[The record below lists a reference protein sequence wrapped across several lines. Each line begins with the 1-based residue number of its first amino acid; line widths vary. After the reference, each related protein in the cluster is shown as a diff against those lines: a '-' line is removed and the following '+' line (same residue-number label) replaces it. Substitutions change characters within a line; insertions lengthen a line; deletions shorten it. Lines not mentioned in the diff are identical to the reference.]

1 MNEFTL
7 QIEPIGVQEYTISIT
22 LESSVHVQDVIGA
35 GNAIT
40 KNIISLTASE
50 YQDLVDNGLID
61 SNTLYLITT

>member
-22 LESSVHVQDVIGA
+22 LESVHVQDVIGA

-40 KNIISLTASE
+40 KNMISLTASE
-50 YQDLVDNGLID
+50 YQDLVDNELID

>member
-22 LESSVHVQDVIGA
+22 LESVHVKDVIGA

-40 KNIISLTASE
+40 KNMISLTASE